1 MQATGGCN
9 VSEPRNWVKKDPTQE
24 NVFWPTDELKKRAWV
39 SDESIYAEASADPVA
54 FWSERAEE
62 LHWFKKWDKAYDFAP
77 HAYKWFVGA
86 QTNLSYN
93 SLDRHIQAGN
103 GDRIALIW
111 EPEPTGEPA
120 LKLTYK
126 QLYERVCK
134 LANGLKSLGVKK
146 GDRVGIYLPMIPEA
160 VIAMQACARIGAPH
174 SVVFS
179 AFSPDSLRDRMDDA
193 GAKVLITADGYY
205 RRGKAIPLKK
215 NADEGVSGT
224 PVEKVVVVKRLDGSA
239 PMTPGRD
246 IWYDE
251 LVASA
256 AGDCPAEPLDSEHLS
271 FLLYTS
277 GTTGKPKGIMH
288 TTGGYAVQS
297 YATAK
302 WNFDLHPGDVYWCT
316 ADVGWITGHTYINY
330 GPLMNGVTTLLY
342 EGSPDAPDFG
352 RMWAIIEKHRVT
364 QLYTAPTAIRMF
376 VKWGDEWPAKY
387 DLTSLR
393 LLGTVGEPINVD
405 AWMWYFEKIGGGRC
419 PIIDTWW
426 QTETGANM
434 VNNLPGIGPFIPTVA
449 GRAFPGI
456 LGDILD
462 SSGQS
467 LKPGEGG
474 YLSIFNPFPPALTRG
489 IYGDMERFQAQ
500 YFSDYGPERY
510 FTSDG
515 ARKDEMGNFRITGR
529 VDDVMN
535 VAGHRLATAEVESA
549 LAQNDKVSEVAVVS
563 KPHDLKGE
571 VPVAFVLLR
580 KGIDPSD
587 EIRKELLATVNK
599 VIGPTGRPEEIVFA
613 HDVPKTRSGKIMR
626 RVLKALVRDEPVG
639 DLTTLQN
646 PESVDQLKKLVSH
659 KA

>member
-1 MQATGGCN
+1 MA
-9 VSEPRNWVKKDPTQE
+9 EAKKWVTKDPKRE
-24 NVFWPTDELKKRAWV
+24 NVFWPTAELKKKAWV
-39 SDESIYAEASADPVA
+39 SDEAIYEKAAADPVA
-54 FWSERAEE
+54 FWSEQAEE
-62 LHWFKKWDKAYDFAP
+62 LHWFKKWDKAYDP
-77 HAYKWFVGA
+77 TPYAYKWFVGGKI
-86 QTNLSYN
+86 NLSYN
-93 SLDRHIQAGN
+93 SLDRHVEAGH
-103 GDRIALIW
+103 GDRVALIW
-111 EPEPTGEPA
+111 EPEPVLEKA
-120 LKLTYK
+120 LHITYK
-126 QLYERVCK
+126 ELYERVCK

-179 AFSPDSLRDRMDDA
+179 AFSPESLRDRLDDA

-205 RRGKAIPLKK
+205 RRGKPIDLKK
-215 NADEGVSGT
+215 AAEQGSEGT
-224 PVEKVVVVKRLDGSA
+224 KVEKIIVVKRLDGSA
-239 PMTPGRD
+239 PMKAGRD
-246 IWYDE
+246 VWYHD
-251 LVASA
+251 LVAKASA
-256 AGDCPAEPLDSEHLS
+256 DCPAEPLDSEHLS
-271 FLLYTS
+271 YLLYTS

-297 YATAK
+297 YVTAK
-302 WNFDLHPGDVYWCT
+302 WNFDLHPGDVFWCT
-316 ADVGWITGHTYINY
+316 ADVGWVTGHTYINY
-330 GPLMNGVTTLLY
+330 GPLMVGVTTFMY
-342 EGSPDAPDFG
+342 EGSPDTPDYG
-352 RMWAIIEKHRVT
+352 RMWDMIQRHKIT
-364 QLYTAPTAIRMF
+364 QLYTAPTLIRMLL
-376 VKWGDEWPAKY
+376 KQGAEWPAKH
-387 DLTSLR
+387 DLSSLR

-449 GRAFPGI
+449 GRGFPGI
-456 LGDILD
+456 IGDILD
-462 SSGQS
+462 SSGQPT
-467 LKPGEGG
+467 KVGEGG
-474 YLSIFNPFPPALTRG
+474 YLAIYAPFPPALTRG
-489 IYGDMERFQAQ
+489 IRGDMERFRTQ

-515 ARKDEMGNFRITGR
+515 ARKDDTGNFRITGR

-580 KGIDPSD
+580 RGVEPSE
-587 EIRKELLATVNK
+587 EIRKDLLATVNR
-599 VIGPTGRPEEIVFA
+599 VIGPTGRPEEIIFA

-626 RVLKALVRDEPVG
+626 RILKSLVRDEPIG
-639 DLTTLQN
+639 DLTTLLN
-646 PESVDQLKKLVSH
+646 PETVNELKKAVGY
-659 KA
+659 KG

>member
-1 MQATGGCN
+1 
-9 VSEPRNWVKKDPTQE
+9 VSEAKQWVKKDPTRE

-39 SDESIYAEASADPVA
+39 SDEAIYKKAAADPVA
-54 FWSERAEE
+54 FWSQQAEE
-62 LHWFKKWDKAYDFAP
+62 LHWFKKWDKAYDPAP
-77 HAYKWFVGA
+77 YAYKWFVGGKI
-86 QTNLSYN
+86 NLSYN

-103 GDRIALIW
+103 GDRVAIIW
-111 EPEPTGEPA
+111 EPEPMNEKP
-120 LKLTYK
+120 LHITYK
-126 QLYERVCK
+126 ELHERVCR
-134 LANGLKSLGVKK
+134 LSNGLKSLGVKK

-160 VIAMQACARIGAPH
+160 MVAMQACARIGAPH

-179 AFSPDSLRDRMDDA
+179 AFSPESLRDRLDDA

-205 RRGKAIPLKK
+205 RRGKPIDLKK
-215 NADEGVSGT
+215 AAEQGAEGT
-224 PVEKVVVVKRLDGSA
+224 KVEKIVVVKRLGGSA
-239 PMTPGRD
+239 PMKAGRD
-246 IWYDE
+246 IWYHD
-251 LVASA
+251 LIAKASA
-256 AGDCPAEPLDSEHLS
+256 DCPAEPLDAEHLS
-271 FLLYTS
+271 YLLYTS

-302 WNFDLHPGDVYWCT
+302 WNFDMHPGDIYWCT
-316 ADVGWITGHTYINY
+316 ADVGWVTGHTYINY
-330 GPLMNGVTTLLY
+330 GPLMNGITSFMY
-342 EGSPDAPDFG
+342 EGSPDMPDYG
-352 RMWAIIEKHRVT
+352 RMWDMIQRHKIT
-364 QLYTAPTAIRMF
+364 QLYTAPTLIRMLL
-376 VKWGDEWPAKY
+376 KQGDEWPAKY
-387 DLTSLR
+387 DLSSLR

-449 GRAFPGI
+449 GRGFPGI

-462 SSGQS
+462 SGGQS
-467 LKPGEGG
+467 MKVNEGG
-474 YLSIFNPFPPALTRG
+474 YLAIFSPFPPALTRG
-489 IYGDMERFQAQ
+489 IYGDMDRFKTQ

-580 KGIDPSD
+580 KGIEPSE
-587 EIRKELLATVNK
+587 EIRKGLLATVNR
-599 VIGPTGRPEEIVFA
+599 VIGPTGRPEEIIFV

-626 RVLKALVRDEPVG
+626 RILKSLVRDEPIG
-639 DLTTLQN
+639 DLTTLLN
-646 PESVDQLKKLVSH
+646 PETVDELKKAVGY
-659 KA
+659 KG

>member
-1 MQATGGCN
+1 M
-9 VSEPRNWVKKDPTQE
+9 SERTQWVKRDPSQE
-24 NVFWPTDELKKRAWV
+24 NMFWPTDALKQRAWV
-39 SDESIYAEASADPVA
+39 SDEAIYERANDDPQA
-54 FWSERAEE
+54 FWADCANE
-62 LHWFKKWDKAYDFAP
+62 LHWFKKWTKVYEYAP
-77 HAYKWFVGA
+77 YAYKWFVGGKL
-86 QTNLSYN
+86 NLSYN
-93 SLDRHIQAGN
+93 SLDRHIEAGD
-103 GDRIALIW
+103 GDKLALIW
-111 EPEPTGEPA
+111 EPEPVTEEAVKLSYKALHERVSRFANA
-120 LKLTYK
+120 LK
-126 QLYERVCK
+126 
-134 LANGLKSLGVKK
+134 ALGVKK
-146 GDRVGIYLPMIPEA
+146 GDAVGIYLPMIPEA

-179 AFSPDSLRDRMDDA
+179 AFSPDSLRDRMIDC
-193 GAKVLITADGYY
+193 GAKVVITADGYY
-205 RRGKAIPLKK
+205 RRGKAIDLKS
-215 NADEGVSGT
+215 NADAGIVGT
-224 PVEKVVVVKRLDGSA
+224 AVEKLVVVKRLDGKA
-239 PMTPGRD
+239 KMAPGRD
-246 IWYDE
+246 LWYHD
-251 LVASA
+251 LVANAST
-256 AGDCPAEPLDSEHLS
+256 DCPAEPMGSEDLA

-297 YATAK
+297 YITAK
-302 WNFDLHPGDVYWCT
+302 WNFDLHEGDIYWCT

-330 GPLMNGVTTLLY
+330 GPLMNGVTSLMY
-342 EGSPDAPDFG
+342 EGSPDAPDYG
-352 RMWAIIEKHRVT
+352 RMWAIIEKHQVT

-376 VKWGDEWPAKY
+376 VKWGDEWPERH
-387 DLTSLR
+387 DLSSLR

-434 VNNLPGIGPFIPTVA
+434 VNSLPGIGPFVPTVA
-449 GRAFPGI
+449 GRAFPGVI
-456 LGDILD
+456 GDILD
-462 SSGQS
+462 STGQP

-474 YLSIFNPFPPALTRG
+474 YLSIFDPFPPALTRG
-489 IYGDMERFQAQ
+489 IYGDMERYEAQ
-500 YFSDYGPERY
+500 YFSDYGPKRY

-580 KGIDPSD
+580 KGVEPSD
-587 EIRKELLATVNK
+587 EIRKDLVATVNR

-626 RVLKALVRDEPVG
+626 RILKALVRDEPVG

-646 PESVDQLKKLVSH
+646 PDSVNELKKAVGY
-659 KA
+659 KG